1 MLFLKLVRLSIVAV
15 LMFSV
20 SSAQAEN
27 SVRVE
32 SKTFTPGQTTCT
44 VGVFL
49 TNDIGLNAFNMPLEI
64 RTVSGGAYMAGAFS
78 RGPNPMGRL
87 HNSPLGPAGCD
98 SRGCWPAAGTTL
110 QTFAIP
116 GGGGCP
122 RPADPTTGWNSPSI
136 APDFVSPDAIIHNCV
151 SKGDPNI
158 GEPITMS
165 PGMDSPETRF
175 ASYLIVFN
183 VNANSGQFEIDTTC
197 ISNGLRLNYYVDT
210 GGGFSYFAPEF
221 TKGVITIFACDTS
234 LTPDCDGDGL
244 LNAADNCPGVANPG
258 QEDGD
263 GDGDGDHCDNCIS
276 TANPTQLDEDADG
289 VGNACDNC
297 PNVVNSS
304 QQNADGDAY
313 GDACDPC
320 PSNPSVWCPCNCV
333 CHADPECNGEAN
345 IIDVILVGN
354 RAFRGAL
361 QTTNAGCT
369 PHGVVVDGNT
379 DVNCSGATDVLDVV
393 SMVDVAFRGADP
405 ATRFCD
411 PCGL

>member
-1 MLFLKLVRLSIVAV
+1 MLFSKLVHLSIVAV
-15 LMFSV
+15 VLVSV
-20 SSAQAEN
+20 SSARAEN

-49 TNDIGLNAFNMPLEI
+49 TNDIGWRGFNMPLEI
-64 RTVSGGAYMAGAFS
+64 RTISGGAYMVAAFS
-78 RGPNPMGRL
+78 RGPNPLGRL
-87 HNSPLGPAGCD
+87 HNSPLG
-98 SRGCWPAAGTTL
+98 AAGTNWPSAGIT
-110 QTFAIP
+110 QRTYAVP
-116 GGGGCP
+116 VAAGSCP
-122 RPADPTTGWNSPSI
+122 RPTDSVSSWNS
-136 APDFVSPDAIIHNCV
+136 AAANPDYISPDAILHACV
-151 SKGDPNI
+151 STGDPNI
-158 GEPITMS
+158 GEDITLD
-165 PGMDSPETRF
+165 PGADPPETRF
-175 ASYLIVFN
+175 ASYRIVFN

-197 ISNGLRLNYYVDT
+197 LLPSTRLVYVVDAGNGDVVSL
-210 GGGFSYFAPEF
+210 APEF
-221 TKGVITIFACDTS
+221 TKGIITIFACDTS
-234 LTPDCDGDGL
+234 QVPDCDGDGL

-320 PSNPSVWCPCNCV
+320 PNNPSVWCPCNCV

-379 DVNCSGATDVLDVV
+379 DVNCSGATDILDVV